1 MSDSDRLS
9 FLVKLILECMHREAV
24 GDLATKLGHERQEQ
38 RRTTQNRELID
49 VHERFRRHPEP
60 IKSG

>member
-1 MSDSDRLS
+1 MIVNLLS
-9 FLVKLILECMHREAV
+9 ECMHKEAV

-60 IKSG
+60 IKSGL